1 MKIEVYLK
9 HNDVNP
15 DDLKDRHVVI
25 IDVLRATTVMIT
37 ALKNGANSVQTVAE
51 IGQAFSIARANPKV
65 LLAGERNALKIE
77 GFHLGNSP
85 LEMNPETV
93 MNRDLIMCTSN
104 GTQAVEA
111 AIQAKT
117 IRAVA
122 FINMQ
127 AVADE
132 MADLNEDFVIIC
144 SGTNNKFSL
153 DDGLAAGMLI
163 NRIKNQ
169 TEIQTSDLGL
179 ALALAIIDEKRLAKN
194 LENCYHL
201 NSLKERSFQ
210 DDINYCLSIDIIDLV
225 PRLLGNRF
233 TINEAQ

>member
-15 DDLKDRHVVI
+15 DDLKGRHVII

-37 ALKNGANSVQTVAE
+37 ALDNGANSVQTVAE
-51 IGQAFSIARANPKV
+51 VEQAFSIAKSNPNV
-65 LLAGERNALKIE
+65 LLAGERNAYRIE

-93 MNRDLIMCTSN
+93 INRDLIMCTSN

-111 AIQAKT
+111 SIQAKT
-117 IRAVA
+117 IRVVA

-132 MADLNEDFVIIC
+132 MVNLNEDFVIIC

-163 NRIKNQ
+163 NRIKSQ
-169 TEIQTSDLGL
+169 TKVQTSDLGL
-179 ALALAIIDEKRLAKN
+179 ALAIAITDEKKLTKN
-194 LENCYHL
+194 LESCYHVNIL
-201 NSLKERSFQ
+201 QERNFQ
-210 DDINYCLSIDIIDLV
+210 TDLDFCLSIDITHAV
-225 PRLLGNRF
+225 PQLKENKFIIQTL
-233 TINEAQ
+233 

>member
-9 HNDVNP
+9 HNDVDP

-37 ALKNGANSVQTVAE
+37 ALNNGAESVQTVAE
-51 IGQAFSIARANPKV
+51 IDQAFSIAKTNPNV
-65 LLAGERNALKIE
+65 LLAGERDALKIE

-85 LEMNPETV
+85 LEMNSETV
-93 MNRDLIMCTSN
+93 MTRDLIMCTSN

-111 AIQAKT
+111 ALQAKT
-117 IRAVA
+117 IRVAA

-132 MADLNEDFVIIC
+132 MIILNEDFVIIC

-163 NRIKNQ
+163 NRIKAK
-169 TEIQTSDLGL
+169 TDIQTSDLGL
-179 ALALAIIDEKRLAKN
+179 ALALAISDEEKLVENLKNCHHVNILKKRDFQADID
-194 LENCYHL
+194 
-201 NSLKERSFQ
+201 
-210 DDINYCLSIDIIDLV
+210 YCLSIDTTNAVPQLKETKFIIQSL
-225 PRLLGNRF
+225 
-233 TINEAQ
+233 